1 MDTRYQSS
9 VELAQLRDLSQQLLM
24 GGRRRRRIGH
34 EGSIKILPLS
44 GAVVLNIDV
53 EDHFKLIEV
62 RREVERILIGRSAR
76 LADAGVRK
84 AFSEL
89 RDRFN
94 KAAQANDETIF
105 MSADQEFNAWWRAA
119 RTMSTPPTP
128 WARCRHRPGGPGS
141 STSRS
146 PVTWRRCR
154 LHAGIAE
161 SIAAKRRGCRQE
173 GIRPADRLRRGIHVP
188 DDARLRGA
196 PDHRR

>member
-1 MDTRYQSS
+1 MTNPPSTLSAQERIESPPDVRGWS
-9 VELAQLRDLSQQLLM
+9 V
-24 GGRRRRRIGH
+24 
-34 EGSIKILPLS
+34 KILPRS

-105 MSADQEFNAWWRAA
+105 MTADQEFNSLVA
-119 RTMSTPPTP
+119 RTADNVYAANAM
-128 WARCRHRPGGPGS
+128 GPLQAQ
-141 STSRS
+141 T
-146 PVTWRRCR
+146 RRFWFLNFQKFGDLATVCR

-161 SIAAKRRGCRQE
+161 SIAANHEVAARK
-173 GIRPADRLRRGIHVP
+173 ASDRLIDYVEEYTYRRCAPCV
-188 DDARLRGA
+188 GA
-196 PDHRR
+196 PAHRR